1 MRTRADPMR
10 IARAVRK
17 GLRDFIGFRV
27 PIVLGRTQRKPQLL
41 TIGNGKGKE
50 KLFELL
56 KGDESKGG
64 GSPGERGKGESA
76 HKTSFRCT

>member
-1 MRTRADPMR
+1 
-10 IARAVRK
+10 
-17 GLRDFIGFRV
+17 
-27 PIVLGRTQRKPQLL
+27 LL

-64 GSPGERGKGESA
+64 GSPGEGEDEGKADEG
-76 HKTSFRCT
+76 H